1 LGSFVA
7 TIKGVK
13 PAALALAKQT
23 KDFTWLPSFASG
35 LLGSFSTRLTRRK
48 PMSNLDFPFQFATL
62 GKDFDKF
69 FVGFDDQFRHLQK
82 LHDDVTK
89 NIPNY
94 PPYNIRKVDDT
105 HYVIEMAV
113 AGFGQTDI
121 DIEIDGGKLVVKGNA
136 KSDESVNGEFLFKGI
151 AARDFTRTF
160 ALNDQ
165 VEVKD
170 AELFNGM
177 LKIALER
184 LIPEEKKPKKVAVKS
199 ASSKQ
204 LLTE

>member
-1 LGSFVA
+1 M
-7 TIKGVK
+7 
-13 PAALALAKQT
+13 T
-23 KDFTWLPSFASG
+23 KFLPSVFSD
-35 LLGSFSTRLTRRK
+35 SF
-48 PMSNLDFPFQFATL
+48 
-62 GKDFDKF
+62 KDFDKF
-69 FVGFDDQFRHLQK
+69 FVGFDDQIARMQK

-113 AGFGQTDI
+113 AGFGESEI
-121 DIEIDGGKLVVKGNA
+121 EVEIDGGKLVVRGNIN
-136 KSDESVNGEFLFKGI
+136 SDDKDSMENFLFKGI
-151 AARDFTRTF
+151 SNRAFTRSF

-184 LIPEEKKPKKVAVKS
+184 MIPEEKKPTKVAVKS
-199 ASSKQ
+199 RGEKQ
-204 LLTE
+204 LLKEGK

>member
-1 LGSFVA
+1 MTS
-7 TIKGVK
+7 
-13 PAALALAKQT
+13 KQ
-23 KDFTWLPSFASG
+23 FIPSF
-35 LLGSFSTRLTRRK
+35 FSQ
-48 PMSNLDFPFQFATL
+48 DVF
-62 GKDFDKF
+62 KDFDKF
-69 FVGFDDQFRHLQK
+69 FVGFDEQFSKMQK

-94 PPYNIRKVDDT
+94 PPYNIRKVDDK

-113 AGFGQTDI
+113 AGFGQNEI
-121 DIEIDGGKLVVKGNA
+121 DIEIDGGKLVVKGNVQSTEA
-136 KSDESVNGEFLFKGI
+136 EDDFLFKGI
-151 AARDFTRTF
+151 AARAFTRTF

-184 LIPEEKKPKKVAVKS
+184 LIPEEKKPKKVPVK
-199 ASSKQ
+199 AKGEKQ
-204 LLTE
+204 LLNESL